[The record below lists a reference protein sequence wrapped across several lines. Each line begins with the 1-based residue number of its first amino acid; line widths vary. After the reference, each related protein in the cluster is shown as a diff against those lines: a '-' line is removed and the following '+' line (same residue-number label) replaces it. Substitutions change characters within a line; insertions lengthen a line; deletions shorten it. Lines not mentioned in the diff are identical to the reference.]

1 MRNLMS
7 LLIELAR
14 NGLITSAAII
24 KLAKAVAQLQ
34 DRQYELENKLA
45 TVDQE
50 MRDRLDAASSRV
62 AARLDTLID
71 KVSRLEA
78 DQQGAVDAALLADA
92 QADADALRP
101 SVEYLERLGGSDSE
115 IVPETD
121 PIPSENSGVEG
132 APVVEGP
139 SPIAPSEGPLRDE
152 TETESDDVAENDTAT
167 DDNNGNNTNN

>member
-1 MRNLMS
+1 M
-7 LLIELAR
+7 
-14 NGLITSAAII
+14 
-24 KLAKAVAQLQ
+24 
-34 DRQYELENKLA
+34 A

-50 MRDRLDAASSRV
+50 MRERLDNASSRV
-62 AARLDTLID
+62 AARLDVLLD

-115 IVPETD
+115 IVPDVD
-121 PIPSENSGVEG
+121 PVPADNSSVEG

-139 SPIAPSEGPLRDE
+139 APIAPSEGPLRAE
-152 TETESDDVAENDTAT
+152 EESTDSTAQE
-167 DDNNGNNTNN
+167 NTNENTNTEEANR